1 MRQKSY
7 EEERYYEE
15 DNDEIDL
22 VDLVFILIRRWKVI
36 VLMIIPTVAL
46 GFVFAMT
53 RPSIYQADTT
63 LIVSSGMTG
72 ISLDNRDIDLSQKLV
87 VTYSEIAKSR
97 DILTRVI
104 SKYDLPETPEI
115 LGKKISVG
123 TVKDTELIK
132 LTYSCNDPKLA
143 EAVTNELASEFM
155 KKVSQVMKVR
165 NVNIVEKAIE
175 PISPLPKKRGII
187 LLASI
192 ILGGMLGAGVA
203 LLIEFLH
210 KKVRKSSD
218 MEKILGVQMLGMIP
232 EIEIANKGEES
243 HES

>member
-1 MRQKSY
+1 MERKKYDDYY
-7 EEERYYEE
+7 EEE
-15 DNDEIDL
+15 NEIDL
-22 VDLVFILIRRWKVI
+22 VDLIFMLIRRWKLI

-165 NVNIVEKAIE
+165 NVNVVEKAIE
-175 PISPLPKKRGII
+175 PVRPLPKKRGII

-192 ILGGMLGAGVA
+192 ILGGMLGTGMA
-203 LLIEFLH
+203 LFIEFLH
-210 KKVRKSSD
+210 KKLRKNSD

-232 EIEIANKGEES
+232 EIEVAKKGEES

>member
-1 MRQKSY
+1 MRQ
-7 EEERYYEE
+7 EYYEE
-15 DNDEIDL
+15 KRYFQEEENEIDL
-22 VDLVFILIRRWKVI
+22 LDLIFMVIRRWKVI

-46 GFVFAMT
+46 GFFFAMT
-53 RPSIYQADTT
+53 RPSVYQADTT
-63 LIVSSGMTG
+63 LIVSSGMQSVG
-72 ISLDNRDIDLSQKLV
+72 LESSDIVLNQKLV

-104 SKYDLPETPEI
+104 SKYDLIESPTA
-115 LGKKISVG
+115 LGKRISVRP
-123 TVKDTELIK
+123 VKDTELIK

-143 EAVTNELASEFM
+143 EAVTNELANEFI
-155 KKVSQVMKVR
+155 KKVGQVMKVR
-165 NVNIVEKAIE
+165 NVSVVEKAIE
-175 PISPLPKKRGII
+175 PRSPLPKGRGKI
-187 LLASI
+187 LLVSI

-232 EIEIANKGEES
+232 EIDFNEKAGEQDE
-243 HES
+243 

>member
-1 MRQKSY
+1 MRK
-7 EEERYYEE
+7 EYYEE
-15 DNDEIDL
+15 KRYFQEEENEIDL
-22 VDLVFILIRRWKVI
+22 LDLIFMVIRRWKVI

-46 GFVFAMT
+46 GFFFAMT
-53 RPSIYQADTT
+53 RPSVYQADTT
-63 LIVSSGMTG
+63 LIVSSGMQSVG
-72 ISLDNRDIDLSQKLV
+72 LESSDIALNQKLV

-104 SKYDLPETPEI
+104 SKYDLIESPAA
-115 LGKKISVG
+115 LGKRISVRP
-123 TVKDTELIK
+123 VKDTELIK

-143 EAVTNELASEFM
+143 EAVTNELANEFI
-155 KKVSQVMKVR
+155 KKVGQVMKVR
-165 NVNIVEKAIE
+165 NVSVVEKAIE
-175 PISPLPKKRGII
+175 PRSPLPKGRGKI

-232 EIEIANKGEES
+232 EIEIAEKGES

>member
-1 MRQKSY
+1 MRQKYY
-7 EEERYYEE
+7 EEENE
-15 DNDEIDL
+15 NEIDL
-22 VDLVFILIRRWKVI
+22 LDLIFMLIRRWKVMA
-36 VLMIIPTVAL
+36 LMIIPTVAL
-46 GFVFAMT
+46 GFFFAMT
-53 RPSIYQADTT
+53 RPSVYQADTT
-63 LIVSSGMTG
+63 LIVSSGMQSVG
-72 ISLDNRDIDLSQKLV
+72 LESSDIALNQKLV

-104 SKYDLPETPEI
+104 SKYDLVESPVS
-115 LGKKISVG
+115 LGERISVIPI
-123 TVKDTELIK
+123 KDTELIK
-132 LTYSCNDPKLA
+132 LAYSCNDPKLA
-143 EAVTNELASEFM
+143 EAVTNELANEFI
-155 KKVSQVMKVR
+155 KKVGQIMKVR
-165 NVNIVEKAIE
+165 NVSVVEKAIE

-187 LLASI
+187 LLVSI

-210 KKVRKSSD
+210 KKIRKSSD